1 MNQYDEKYW
10 PAIISATPFKNWQQQ
25 LPATN
30 DLQEHSVEIKI
41 DGLATGE
48 YILVAS
54 DKKELD
60 GNKTIIG
67 ARFFYVSGISYVHNS
82 NDYFVLNRDNGQP
95 IAKALVQVWEQ
106 KYDYKQSRYIKEKG
120 KRLD

>member
-10 PAIISATPFKNWQQQ
+10 PAIISATPFKHWQQQ

-67 ARFFYVSGISYVHNS
+67 ARFLCI
-82 NDYFVLNRDNGQP
+82 
-95 IAKALVQVWEQ
+95 
-106 KYDYKQSRYIKEKG
+106 RYQ
-120 KRLD
+120 LCA